1 MYKLAAIPGGDLAV
15 CFDTFAQA
23 RLFARELNRI
33 CNLQCGAPLNL
44 EVVRI
49 GGGIGSALGVGESD
63 VAAAKS
69 RSSKRARGWSATVE
83 NSTMG
88 RVSGRLG
95 DCESSAYGRGSGRL
109 GSCESSTYG
118 RESGRLGGCE
128 SSTVWRENW
137 RGSGANSSTFKPY
150 AARRGTPKT

>member
-69 RSSKRARGWSATVE
+69 RSSKRARGWSATVD
-83 NSTMG
+83 NSTIG

-95 DCESSAYGRGSGRL
+95 GAESSTYGRGSGRL
-109 GSCESSTYG
+109 GGAESS
-118 RESGRLGGCE
+118 S
-128 SSTVWRENW
+128 VWRENW